1 MREIEMTELFSTTGE
16 GWFETHMGCSAS
28 DIVKRLRKNRRVNK
42 SQKNDIDDLIGDIR
56 TIKSLEFDSTITM
69 HPWLEDYK
77 NVIKSFSPSEKDMKA
92 LRKFGDSRQVT
103 LQRACIQWNQSNEIL
118 KMLDEFEGVWGQD
131 EKDSWVKAMQQK
143 KDAKKVWKTTLH
155 QMDRLNEKDAEVL
168 KKSAS
173 MLEQKGAMTSK
184 AIFQTL
190 HENKDITKSMTV
202 GKLGKLLAMYG
213 EELDI
218 LTGNTRSTFVKADN
232 HGLILKDPF
241 AYAAGFLDADGYISI
256 TGRGE
261 PRAGFIAT
269 GTRGRIH
276 CEHLQKTLDCGR
288 LQLDQKVYKDSQ
300 RSQHRLQFYSKA
312 DIRKL
317 LTSLLPH
324 LQMKKTQAKAVLA
337 YIEEDDKLRKEELK
351 KLVKYNNWSDDTS
364 KSDALLAEWGVQAD
378 TVAKWGEGL

>member
-1 MREIEMTELFSTTGE
+1 MSELFSSTGE

-42 SQKNDIDDLIGDIR
+42 GQKGDIDDLIGDIR
-56 TIKSLEFDSTITM
+56 TIKSLEFDTTLGM

-77 NVIKSFSPSEKDMKA
+77 DVVKSFSPSERDMKA
-92 LRKFGDSRQVT
+92 LRKFGDTRQVT
-103 LQRACIQWNQSNEIL
+103 LQRACMQWNQSNEVL
-118 KMLDEFEGVWGQD
+118 KMLDEFEGVWSQD
-131 EKDSWVKAMQQK
+131 DKDAWVKAMQQK
-143 KDAKKVWKTTLH
+143 KDAKKIWKTTLH
-155 QMDRLNEKDAEVL
+155 QIDRLNEKDAEIIA
-168 KKSAS
+168 KSSAL
-173 MLEQKGAMTSK
+173 LERNGPMTSK

-190 HENKDITKSMTV
+190 HEDKTITKSMTV

-232 HGLILKDPF
+232 HGLILKDPYS
-241 AYAAGFLDADGYISI
+241 YAAGFLDADGYISI

-276 CEHLQKTLDCGR
+276 CEHLQKTLDCGI
-288 LQLDQKVYKDSQ
+288 LQLDQKVYKDNQ

-317 LTSLLPH
+317 LSSLLPH

-337 YIEEDDKLRKEELK
+337 FIDEKDGMRKEELK
-351 KLVKYNNWSDDTS
+351 KLVKYSNWSDDTT
-364 KSDALLAEWGVQAD
+364 KSDALLAQWGVQAD
-378 TVAKWGEGL
+378 SVAKWAEGL

>member
-1 MREIEMTELFSTTGE
+1 MYMSELFSSTGE
-16 GWFETHMGCSAS
+16 GWFETHVGYSAS

-42 SQKNDIDDLIGDIR
+42 GQKDDIDNLIGDIR
-56 TIKSLEFDSTITM
+56 TIKSLEFDTTLGM
-69 HPWLEDYK
+69 HTWLRDYK
-77 NVIKSFSPSEKDMKA
+77 DVVKSFSPTERDMKA
-92 LRKFGDSRQVT
+92 LRKFGDSRQIT

-118 KMLDEFEGVWGQD
+118 KMLDEFEGVWSQD
-131 EKDSWVKAMQQK
+131 DKDAWVKAMQQK
-143 KDAKKVWKTTLH
+143 KDAKKIWKSTLH
-155 QMDRLNEKDAEVL
+155 QIDRLNEKDTEVL
-168 KKSAS
+168 MKSYDLL
-173 MLEQKGAMTSK
+173 MRNGPMTSK

-190 HENKDITKSMTV
+190 HEDKMITKSMTI

-232 HGLILKDPF
+232 HGLILKDPYS
-241 AYAAGFLDADGYISI
+241 YAAGFLDADGYISI

-276 CEHLQKTLDCGR
+276 CEHLQKTLDCGI
-288 LQLDQKVYKDSQ
+288 LQLDQKVYKDNQ

-337 YIEEDDKLRKEELK
+337 FIEEKDGMRKEELK
-351 KLVKYNNWSDDTS
+351 KLVKYSNWSDDTT
-364 KSDALLAEWGVQAD
+364 KSDALLAEWGVRAD
-378 TVAKWGEGL
+378 SVAKWAEGL

>member
-1 MREIEMTELFSTTGE
+1 MTELFSTTGE
-16 GWFETHMGCSAS
+16 GWFETHVGCSAS

-69 HPWLEDYK
+69 HSWLEDYK
-77 NVIKSFSPSEKDMKA
+77 NVIKSFSPSERDMKA

-155 QMDRLNEKDAEVL
+155 QIDRLNEKDTEVL
-168 KKSAS
+168 KKSAY

-269 GTRGRIH
+269 GARGRIH

-337 YIEEDDKLRKEELK
+337 YIEENDKLRKEELK